1 MLTVRTEEE
10 KARTI
15 EQIEEAEERMR
26 SVTLRCE
33 CGNTA
38 FLKARL
44 EDQRAIDL
52 LTAARQAMPEFYF
65 DNDIKLGHLQGS
77 VAGVPV
83 PRVPGLAV
91 SEVQAPDSDSPRKC
105 GCKGVSED
113 VVSALTMLVEDLDD
127 EAKNG
132 TKAEGE
138 MQLER
143 ERQVAAASYLRVE
156 LISDRAGLVLATARR
171 SQEQASH
178 KRPQQALDHSRVSEL
193 TAGPGWGGR
202 PIRRGSIAPS
212 RRGPLWLKGAGTP
225 CRPQSSTSRDTR
237 CARP

>member
-1 MLTVRTEEE
+1 
-10 KARTI
+10 
-15 EQIEEAEERMR
+15 
-26 SVTLRCE
+26 
-33 CGNTA
+33 
-38 FLKARL
+38 
-44 EDQRAIDL
+44 
-52 LTAARQAMPEFYF
+52 MPEFYF

-113 VVSALTMLVEDLDD
+113 VASALTMLVEDLDD

-143 ERQVAAASYLRVE
+143 ERQMAAASYLRDE
-156 LISDRAGLVLATARR
+156 LISDRAGLVLASARR
-171 SQEQASH
+171 SQEQTSPNSPSRLWTIAGSQSSRLGRGGEDDPSVGARWPPAAVAPCGSREPG
-178 KRPQQALDHSRVSEL
+178 RPAGHRTAQTGTRGAQGLDHRSSPAEEAR
-193 TAGPGWGGR
+193 GWAK
-202 PIRRGSIAPS
+202 PLPSKFCAPA
-212 RRGPLWLKGAGTP
+212 RTRP
-225 CRPQSSTSRDTR
+225 CRS
-237 CARP
+237 AW